1 MDWSR
6 LPSLAALRAF
16 DALAR
21 NGSLSAAAR
30 QLNVTHAAIAQHLRT
45 LENFFGESLA
55 TRNGQAMQLTETGY
69 LLAESLNEGFDTIGD
84 GVERILDRNAMR
96 PVTVSLTPSF
106 AEVWLMPRLGQFWAA
121 HPDIEIR
128 LVPTITL
135 SDLRREG
142 IDVAI
147 RFGSGDWPGMEV
159 EALDVSRFV
168 VIASPDY
175 TKVKSLE
182 ELGKLSAHDWY
193 FSSGSREQ
201 RVWGRAIGIDF
212 EKLGAQ
218 SMANNGLVVSA
229 VRAGLGLSLQ
239 SRTLVAPDL
248 ASGQLVTLYEGDPEG
263 LGYYLVTRPGIMPEA
278 AKTFVTWLRRAARA
292 QKQV

>member
-1 MDWSR
+1 MR
-6 LPSLAALRAF
+6 LTDSGR
-16 DALAR
+16 
-21 NGSLSAAAR
+21 
-30 QLNVTHAAIAQHLRT
+30 
-45 LENFFGESLA
+45 E
-55 TRNGQAMQLTETGY
+55 
-69 LLAESLNEGFDTIGD
+69 LAEALSDGFERIAD
-84 GVERILDRNAMR
+84 GVRRIMDRTTLR

-106 AEVWLMPRLGQFWAA
+106 AEVWLMPRIGQFWAA

-128 LVPTITL
+128 LVPTISL
-135 SDLRREG
+135 SDLRRDG

-147 RFGSGDWPGMEV
+147 RFGSGDWPGMDV
-159 EALDVSRFV
+159 EPLEVSRFV

-193 FSSGSREQ
+193 FSAASREQ
-201 RVWGRAIGIDF
+201 KVWGRAIGIDF

-218 SMANNGLVVSA
+218 NIANNGLVVSA

-263 LGYYLVTRPGIMPEA
+263 LGYYIVTRPGVMTSG
-278 AKTFVTWLRRAARA
+278 AKIFMSWLRKTAKA
-292 QKQV
+292 QRQV